1 MFCEI
6 VNNNNEGE
14 FDIDKY
20 LDGSSENILDKLEKL
35 IKDEKITKELIDE
48 INALARK
55 QRSMGLTDEEKIRQ
69 NQLRKKYLAGFREN
83 MKNILDRVEIVDA
96 LPDSKLN

>member
-1 MFCEI
+1 M
-6 VNNNNEGE
+6 
-14 FDIDKY
+14 
-20 LDGSSENILDKLEKL
+20 
-35 IKDEKITKELIDE
+35 ITKELIDE

-83 MKNILDRVEIVDA
+83 MKNILDRIEIVDEI
-96 LPDSKLN
+96 PDGKLN

>member
-1 MFCEI
+1 M
-6 VNNNNEGE
+6 
-14 FDIDKY
+14 
-20 LDGSSENILDKLEKL
+20 
-35 IKDEKITKELIDE
+35 ITKELLDE

-55 QRSMGLTDEEKIRQ
+55 QRSTGLTDEEKIRQ

-83 MKNILDRVEIVDA
+83 MKNILNRVEIVDA

>member
-1 MFCEI
+1 M
-6 VNNNNEGE
+6 
-14 FDIDKY
+14 
-20 LDGSSENILDKLEKL
+20 
-35 IKDEKITKELIDE
+35 ITKELLDE

-55 QRSMGLTDEEKIRQ
+55 QRSTGLTDEEKIRQ

-96 LPDSKLN
+96 VPDSKLN

>member
-1 MFCEI
+1 M
-6 VNNNNEGE
+6 
-14 FDIDKY
+14 
-20 LDGSSENILDKLEKL
+20 
-35 IKDEKITKELIDE
+35 ITKELIDE

-55 QRSMGLTDEEKIRQ
+55 QRSTGLTDEEKIRQ

-96 LPDSKLN
+96 VPNSKLN

>member
-1 MFCEI
+1 M
-6 VNNNNEGE
+6 
-14 FDIDKY
+14 
-20 LDGSSENILDKLEKL
+20 
-35 IKDEKITKELIDE
+35 ITKELIDE

-55 QRSMGLTDEEKIRQ
+55 QRSTGLTDEEKIRQ

-96 LPDSKLN
+96 VPDSKLN

>member
-1 MFCEI
+1 M
-6 VNNNNEGE
+6 
-14 FDIDKY
+14 
-20 LDGSSENILDKLEKL
+20 
-35 IKDEKITKELIDE
+35 ITKELLDE

-55 QRSMGLTDEEKIRQ
+55 QRSTGLTDEEKIRQ

-83 MKNILDRVEIVDA
+83 MKNILDRIEIVDA